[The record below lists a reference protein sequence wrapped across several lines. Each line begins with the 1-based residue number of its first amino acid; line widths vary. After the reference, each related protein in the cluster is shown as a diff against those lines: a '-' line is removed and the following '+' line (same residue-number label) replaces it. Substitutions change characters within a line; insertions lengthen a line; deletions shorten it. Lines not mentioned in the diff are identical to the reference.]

1 MFSRKDVHVLAK
13 TSICF
18 AGEVRRFNSL
28 DNCVFREIISL
39 DFCKFCQIICLDKF
53 VFRIFVPETQAINK
67 MYYPRIIDGYLL
79 EWSKRPSHKP
89 LLLRG
94 ARQVGKSTAV
104 RHLGLQ
110 FKNFVEINFERQP
123 SFARLFQDDLDV
135 KRIVSQMAA
144 MTAKHI
150 TSGETLLFLDEIQAC
165 PQAIMALRFFK
176 EDMPDLHVI
185 AAGSLLEFAL
195 ADLPTFGVGRIHSMF
210 MYPMT
215 FDEFLRANGEDLLL
229 EARNQASA
237 KAPLAAPLYE
247 KIVSLFRTYMLVGGM
262 PEAVGKWVETH
273 DYLACQE
280 VQDDIVVA
288 YEDDFPKY
296 KKRVDPMLLRLTMR
310 SAAVQA
316 TKKFVFAEVGGGFST
331 NEVKKALELL
341 ILAGLLVPV
350 THTSANGIPLGSEAN
365 QSYRMMLLLDNGLML
380 RLLNMSTGDVS
391 ELASHILTSDV
402 SDLVNK
408 GPMAEMVAGLE
419 MLHYMTPNFRH
430 DLFYW
435 QRLSRNAMA
444 EVDYIATYEQKVV
457 PIEVKAGKQGGMKS
471 LWLLMNEKH
480 LDNAVRC
487 SLENYGSFDATDA
500 ADNNAVRHI
509 QICPLFAI
517 SQLSKILS
525 TFEW

>member
-1 MFSRKDVHVLAK
+1 
-13 TSICF
+13 
-18 AGEVRRFNSL
+18 
-28 DNCVFREIISL
+28 
-39 DFCKFCQIICLDKF
+39 
-53 VFRIFVPETQAINK
+53 
-67 MYYPRIIDGYLL
+67 MYYPRIIDRYLL
-79 EWSKRPSHKP
+79 EWSQRSSHKP

-104 RHLGLQ
+104 RHLSKQ

-123 SFARLFQDDLDV
+123 TFAKLFQDDLDM

-144 MTAKHI
+144 MVAKQI
-150 TSGETLLFLDEIQAC
+150 TPGETLLFLDEIQAC

-195 ADLPTFGVGRIHSMF
+195 ADLPTYGVGRIHSMF

-215 FDEFLRANGEDLLL
+215 FDEFLEANGENLLI
-229 EARNQASA
+229 EARNQASTTN
-237 KAPLAAPLYE
+237 PLPPLLYE
-247 KIVSLFRTYMLVGGM
+247 KLVGLFRTFMLVGGM
-262 PEAVGKWVETH
+262 PEAVSKWVETH

-296 KKRVDPMLLRLTMR
+296 KKRVDPVLLRLTMR

-316 TKKFVFAEVGGGFST
+316 TRKFVFADVGGGYST
-331 NEVKKALELL
+331 NDVKKALELL
-341 ILAGLLVPV
+341 ILAGILIPV
-350 THTSANGIPLGSEAN
+350 TRTSANGVPLGSEADH
-365 QSYRMMLLLDNGLML
+365 SYRKMLLLDNGLML
-380 RLLNMSTGDVS
+380 RLLNMSIGDVS
-391 ELASHILTSDV
+391 ELTSQILTSNV

-435 QRLSRNAMA
+435 QRIAKSSMA

-471 LWLLMNEKH
+471 LWLFMNQKH
-480 LDNAVRC
+480 IDNAIRC
-487 SLENYGSFDATDA
+487 SLENYGSFDATDVN
-500 ADNNAVRHI
+500 DNNAVRHV

-517 SQLSKILS
+517 SQMSKILS